1 MILSIVMKLLS
12 TLTSLYMLL
21 IFIRILLSWF
31 EGLSFNAA
39 HRFLASITDPYLE
52 WFHRFPVLQ
61 RGTIDFSP
69 ILALGVLA
77 VLNNIFTTLAIYG
90 RITVGIILSLIL
102 GSLWSA
108 IAFILIFYAVITVI
122 RFIGYLAGV
131 NSVAPLWRIIDTF
144 LKPLLYRV
152 NRLLYRNRIVTYQT
166 GLISLFLMLVS
177 VYLVLSILVRF
188 LSQVLVRLPF

>member
-1 MILSIVMKLLS
+1 MILSIIMKLLS

-31 EGLSFNAA
+31 EGFPSNSAS
-39 HRFLASITDPYLE
+39 RFLSSLTDPYLD
-52 WFHRFPVLQ
+52 WFRRFPALQ
-61 RGTIDFSP
+61 RGAIDFSP
-69 ILALGVLA
+69 ILALGLLA

-90 RITVGIILSLIL
+90 RITIGIILSLIL

-108 IAFILIFYAVITVI
+108 VAFIITFYAVITVI

-131 NSVAPLWRIIDTF
+131 NSVAPLWRIIDAF

-152 NRLLYRNRIVTYQT
+152 SRILYRNRIVSYQT
-166 GLISLFLMLVS
+166 GLISLFLVLVS

-188 LSQVLVRLPF
+188 ISQILVRLPF